1 MSYLYNY
8 KQRVS
13 LGEVTNTR
21 EKLIYQAKRQFEKS
35 LQIDPSS
42 LLLKVTNTDE
52 VNISE
57 DTREI
62 KVIVNDYAL
71 NDQRAF
77 DEKIL
82 LTRIEDKVNVGCY
95 VEFDGFI
102 WLVNFEEHISVPSHK
117 KFIMKKCNQILKYKY
132 GEVIYDIPVVVKNLV
147 QYSDGMQD
155 IVFTSMPD
163 SKRSII
169 YGVNYITK
177 NIVLGDRLMINKS
190 GVYRVTH
197 IDDFQYN
204 ANYDDHTGIAT
215 ATIAHTT
222 ANNLD
227 NFDLVDTADGDGGL
241 VRSGERDVLLRLKD
255 HRMAVADGDVEGGA
269 LRLGAVTG
277 TDQVQG
283 LGEASAHAGDHV
295 RDQGAI
301 QAVESAVLLLIVR
314 ADNVDHVAFNLHGD
328 ILVDLLGQRA
338 LRALH
343 GDKIVIA
350 DGNRDA
356 GRDGDRSSSDSRHC
370 FYLRFSVVNYQM

>member
-1 MSYLYNY
+1 MTYLSNY
-8 KQRVS
+8 KKRVG
-13 LGEVTNTR
+13 LGGVSNTR

-82 LTRIEDKVNVGCY
+82 LARIEDNVNIGCY

-177 NIVLGDRLMINKS
+177 NIVLGDRLMLNKS

-215 ATIAHTT
+215 ATIAHTA

-227 NFDLVDTADGDGGL
+227 NFEDNLADNNNEVIDTKLHIEGL
-241 VRSGERDVLLRLKD
+241 DNVMPSGKFKYNLSPAKYTDWTVEYIGKNKGYVSISRSGDDCILSIKSDISLIGSKFKLISLDV
-255 HRMAVADGDVEGGA
+255 
-269 LRLGAVTG
+269 
-277 TDQVQG
+277 
-283 LGEASAHAGDHV
+283 SNSS
-295 RDQGAI
+295 
-301 QAVESAVLLLIVR
+301 QAE
-314 ADNVDHVAFNLHGD
+314 
-328 ILVDLLGQRA
+328 
-338 LRALH
+338 
-343 GDKIVIA
+343 KIIEVK
-350 DGNRDA
+350 G
-356 GRDGDRSSSDSRHC
+356 
-370 FYLRFSVVNYQM
+370 F

>member
-1 MSYLYNY
+1 MTYLSNY
-8 KQRVS
+8 KKRVG
-13 LGEVTNTR
+13 LGEVSNTR

-42 LLLKVTNTDE
+42 LLLKVTNIDE

-82 LTRIEDKVNVGCY
+82 LTRIEDKINVGCY

-169 YGVNYITK
+169 YGVNYVTK
-177 NIVLGDRLMINKS
+177 NIVLGDRLMLNKS

-215 ATIAHTT
+215 ATVAHTA

-227 NFDLVDTADGDGGL
+227 NFDDNLADNNNEVIDTKLHIEGL
-241 VRSGERDVLLRLKD
+241 DNVMPSGKFKYNLSPAKYTDWTVEYIGKNKGYVSISRSGDDCILSIKSDISLIGSKFKLISLDV
-255 HRMAVADGDVEGGA
+255 
-269 LRLGAVTG
+269 
-277 TDQVQG
+277 
-283 LGEASAHAGDHV
+283 SNSS
-295 RDQGAI
+295 
-301 QAVESAVLLLIVR
+301 QAE
-314 ADNVDHVAFNLHGD
+314 
-328 ILVDLLGQRA
+328 
-338 LRALH
+338 
-343 GDKIVIA
+343 KIIEVK
-350 DGNRDA
+350 G
-356 GRDGDRSSSDSRHC
+356 
-370 FYLRFSVVNYQM
+370 F

>member
-1 MSYLYNY
+1 MTYLSNY
-8 KQRVS
+8 KKRVG
-13 LGEVTNTR
+13 LGGVSNTR

-82 LTRIEDKVNVGCY
+82 LARIEDNVNIGCY

-177 NIVLGDRLMINKS
+177 NIVLGDRLMLNKS

-215 ATIAHTT
+215 ATIAHTA

-227 NFDLVDTADGDGGL
+227 NFDDNLADNNDEVIDTKLHIEGL
-241 VRSGERDVLLRLKD
+241 DNVMPSGKFKYNLSPAKYTDWTVEYIGKNKGYVSISRSGDDCILSIKSDISLIGSKFKLISLDV
-255 HRMAVADGDVEGGA
+255 
-269 LRLGAVTG
+269 
-277 TDQVQG
+277 
-283 LGEASAHAGDHV
+283 SNSS
-295 RDQGAI
+295 
-301 QAVESAVLLLIVR
+301 QAE
-314 ADNVDHVAFNLHGD
+314 
-328 ILVDLLGQRA
+328 
-338 LRALH
+338 
-343 GDKIVIA
+343 KIIEVK
-350 DGNRDA
+350 G
-356 GRDGDRSSSDSRHC
+356 
-370 FYLRFSVVNYQM
+370 F